1 MHACMHVHTHAHT
14 HKTHTRTKHT
24 HTSNRMRGFRVDLDR
39 PILQEIDAK
48 KLTARNVEPITFARW
63 LFGGVRYTNR

>member
-1 MHACMHVHTHAHT
+1 
-14 HKTHTRTKHT
+14 
-24 HTSNRMRGFRVDLDR
+24 MRGFRVDLDR

-48 KLTARNVEPITFARW
+48 KLRARNVEPITFARW